1 MEKGVVT
8 LVSETN
14 AEALKLFSFALDE
27 KKVTEVVRDKI
38 SESKTEKKRKKYC
51 VKKVCDRCGK
61 AYKGNMGLA
70 IHMSTMHGVKSK
82 KHAPNAK
89 EQKEESYRPISIA
102 NKTGGYLS

>member
-8 LVSETN
+8 LVSENN

-27 KKVTEVVRDKI
+27 KKVPEIVK
-38 SESKTEKKRKKYC
+38 ESTTEKKRKKYQ

-61 AYKGNMGLA
+61 VYKGAMGLGV
-70 IHMSTMHGVKSK
+70 HMSSAHGVKAK
-82 KHAPNAK
+82 KYEPK
-89 EQKEESYRPISIA
+89 TKKDESYRPISIA